1 MKIINLAEAPEH
13 IPTIAA
19 WHQAQW
25 GYLNP
30 SGTLESRIER
40 MQRFLKGAAMPA
52 MYICVNGKHL
62 VGTAALVESDMDSHP
77 ELSPWLASV
86 YVNPAYRKRGV
97 GAALVKHVVK
107 QASAHGFSPLY
118 LFTPDQAKFYRELGW
133 QFIAQESYRGGEA
146 TLMTI
151 GVG

>member
-1 MKIINLAEAPEH
+1 MKIINLTAAPEH
-13 IPTIAA
+13 IPTIAT

-30 SGTLESRIER
+30 GGTLESRIER

-52 MYICVNGKHL
+52 MYICVDGKQL

-86 YVNPAYRKRGV
+86 YVNPDYRKRGI
-97 GAALVKHVVK
+97 GSALVKHVVS
-107 QASAHGFSPLY
+107 QARTQGFSPLY

-146 TLMTI
+146 TLMKI
-151 GVG
+151 APV